1 MQDVATLLTATS
13 RADLT
18 DRDAAAVR
26 AAIAQSGATPIAT
39 QWLSPQIACD
49 VVFTGAN
56 RGDVSAALRKTF
68 ADAAFDLVVQRRPG
82 RRKDLLVADMDAT
95 IIAEET
101 LDELAAVAGLRD
113 RIAPITQRAM
123 NGEIGFEE
131 AMRLRVRMLEGVHVS
146 QLESTFDRI
155 SMTPGART
163 LVQTMRA
170 HGSYTLLLSGGFSYF
185 TSRIRGAIGFDR
197 DIGNDIAIEGD
208 QLTGAIDGPVLAPG
222 AKHAALVRIAAER
235 HVPLSETLAVGDG
248 ANDIGMLQAAGL
260 GVAYRP
266 KPVVAAAV
274 AVQLRHADLTGL
286 LYLQGYSQQEF
297 RR

>member
-1 MQDVATLLTATS
+1 MRATIVKA
-13 RADLT
+13 
-18 DRDAAAVR
+18 
-26 AAIAQSGATPIAT
+26 GATTIAT
-39 QWLSPQIACD
+39 QWLCPRVACD

-56 RGDVSAALRKTF
+56 RDDVTAALREAF

-101 LDELAAVAGLRD
+101 LDELAAIAGLRE
-113 RIAPITQRAM
+113 RIAPITERAM

-131 AMRLRVRMLEGVHVS
+131 AIRLRVRMLEGVHVS
-146 QLESTFDRI
+146 QLEATFDRI
-155 SMTPGART
+155 SMNPGART

-170 HGSYTLLLSGGFSYF
+170 HGAYTVLLSGGFRYF
-185 TSRIRGAIGFDR
+185 TSRIRGAIGFDH
-197 DIGNDIAIEGD
+197 DIANDVAIEHD
-208 QLTGAIDGPVLAPG
+208 QLTGAVDGPILAPG
-222 AKHAALVRIAAER
+222 AKRAALVRIAADR

-248 ANDIGMLQAAGL
+248 ANDIGMLQVAGL

-274 AVQLRHADLTGL
+274 AVHLRHADLTGL